1 MTQTPSLHC
10 LIILVSLLA
19 VSACGNVV
27 RHPDT
32 SLEADIYLGKA
43 INIIKTN
50 ALNRQ
55 NVDWNTATE
64 DIFAHARHAQKP
76 VETYKAIR
84 YALHKLGDHHSFL
97 LLKPEQIEEEQS
109 QPALP
114 NNFEAGPASN
124 SEGTGSTGST
134 ANSAIEPVK
143 ASNVGSTLYR
153 SKLDSKFKQRYQPS
167 SEIIESGKTKIGLL
181 VVPRYWG
188 TSNTATAKTFAQRI
202 QDNIKN
208 LHDQQVQ
215 GWIVDLRG
223 NTGGNMWPMLAGVG
237 PLLGAEQ
244 IGMFKDSLNKT
255 IWHYRNGAAGVS
267 YGGGPP
273 HLMVNLP
280 GESVTLRDRFPVAVL
295 IDNDTVSSGEAVTVA
310 FKGRPDTKFFGRH
323 TCGLST
329 ANSGFPLPDGAI
341 IELTVSVDGDRDGNL
356 YDCGIAPDVEIEES
370 ESGEADIKAAV
381 DWIEHWSP
389 SAKI

>member
-1 MTQTPSLHC
+1 ML
-10 LIILVSLLA
+10 SLLIA
-19 VSACGNVV
+19 ACGNIA
-27 RHPDT
+27 RHPGT
-32 SLEADIYLGKA
+32 SLEADLYLGKA
-43 INIIKTN
+43 VNIIKSN

-64 DIFAHARHAQKP
+64 DIFAHARYAQKP

-84 YALHKLGDHHSFL
+84 YALHKLGDNHSFL
-97 LLKPEQIEEEQS
+97 LLKPEQIEEEKAL
-109 QPALP
+109 PPLP
-114 NNFEAGPASN
+114 NNFEADHTSN
-124 SEGTGSTGST
+124 SEGTASTGST
-134 ANSAIEPVK
+134 ANSAIEPDK
-143 ASNVGSTLYR
+143 ASNVGSKIYR
-153 SKLDSKFKQRYQPS
+153 SRLDSKFKQRYQPS
-167 SEIIESGKTKIGLL
+167 SKIVESGKIKIGLL

-202 QDNIKN
+202 QDEIKN

-237 PLLGAEQ
+237 PLLGAEE
-244 IGMFKDSLNKT
+244 IGMFKDSRNKT
-255 IWHYRNGAAGVS
+255 IWHYHNGAAGVS
-267 YGGGPP
+267 YGGGPT
-273 HLMVNLP
+273 HLVVNLP
-280 GESVTLRDRFPVAVL
+280 GESAKLIGRFPIAVL
-295 IDNDTVSSGEAVTVA
+295 IDNDTASSGEAVTIA

-356 YDCGIAPDVEIEES
+356 YDSGIAPDVEIEES

-389 SAKI
+389 STKI

>member
-1 MTQTPSLHC
+1 M
-10 LIILVSLLA
+10 
-19 VSACGNVV
+19 
-27 RHPDT
+27 
-32 SLEADIYLGKA
+32 SLEADTYLGKA
-43 INIIKTN
+43 VNIIKTN

-55 NVDWNTATE
+55 NVDWDNATE

-84 YALHKLGDHHSFL
+84 YALQKLGDHHSFL
-97 LLKPEQIEEEQS
+97 LLKPEQIDEER
-109 QPALP
+109 ALS
-114 NNFEAGPASN
+114 NNFEAPTTSSSAR
-124 SEGTGSTGST
+124 TGSTGS
-134 ANSAIEPVK
+134 SAIEPVK
-143 ASNVGSTLYR
+143 ASSIGSTLYR
-153 SKLDSKFKQRYQPS
+153 SKLDSKFKQRYQPGTK
-167 SEIIESGKTKIGLL
+167 IIERGRTKIGLL
-181 VVPRYWG
+181 EVPRYWG
-188 TSNTATAKTFAQRI
+188 TSNTATAKTFAQLI
-202 QDNIKN
+202 QDNIKD

-237 PLLGAEQ
+237 PLLGAER
-244 IGMFKDSLNKT
+244 IGMFKDSHNKT

-267 YGGGPP
+267 YGGGPAR
-273 HLMVNLP
+273 LMVNLP
-280 GESVTLRDRFPVAVL
+280 GECVTLSGRFPVAVL

-329 ANSGFPLPDGAI
+329 ANSGIPLPDGAI

-356 YDCGIAPDVEIEES
+356 YDSGIAPDVEIKES
-370 ESGEADIKAAV
+370 ESGEADIQAAA
-381 DWIEHWSP
+381 DWIERWSP